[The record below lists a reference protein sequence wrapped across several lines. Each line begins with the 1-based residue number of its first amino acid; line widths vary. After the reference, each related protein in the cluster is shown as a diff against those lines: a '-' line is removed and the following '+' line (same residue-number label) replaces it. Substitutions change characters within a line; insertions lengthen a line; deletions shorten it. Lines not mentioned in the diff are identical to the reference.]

1 MVSYL
6 EYHALDLRR
15 VHYTLVDKQPVRAVP
30 MHMYLGM
37 IESYDRGPVSHVFIV
52 IFRLDDMSV
61 GSTRACALAGPAEG
75 G

>member
-1 MVSYL
+1 MSYL
-6 EYHALDLRR
+6 EYHGLDLRR
-15 VHYTLVDKQPVRAVP
+15 AHYTLVDKQHVRTVP

-37 IESYDRGPVSHVFIV
+37 IERYERRPVSHVFIV

-61 GSTRACALAGPAEG
+61 GSSRACTLEGPAEG